1 MLCGRGRT
9 CAPRCLTVT
18 ELWNIKKGGRKK
30 KLLRKTTKHSDL
42 HPVSLSNF
50 SSFSS
55 AAVPSP
61 RVFFIAPLSTFSGFG
76 RLHRKGQNDSFDP
89 GELVV
94 NWASSCAQ
102 VIDTDGVR
110 KCLASWQQGAMAGK
124 GRRPFGVQTKPWRC
138 RRLPLDLSLHCTSAS
153 NRHNIHPSLPAGC
166 HHALSW
172 PCGGAARASRL
183 AADAALGY
191 GRRQKCKRRWSAG
204 KSPGCVGT
212 RPPSLYSG

>member
-1 MLCGRGRT
+1 MPHSNWTLKY
-9 CAPRCLTVT
+9 
-18 ELWNIKKGGRKK
+18 KKRREKK
-30 KLLRKTTKHSDL
+30 KNHSEKPQNIQIFIQSPSVTSLVSPQLLCRHL
-42 HPVSLSNF
+42 VSSLL
-50 SSFSS
+50 
-55 AAVPSP
+55 P
-61 RVFFIAPLSTFSGFG
+61 PLSTFSGFG